1 MNENDRYAGDE
12 AWKEWFD
19 LCSVAKCGKERA
31 ERLSRQIRG
40 AMYAQLVRL
49 GYSTEIVGEDDPV
62 SFFDSFFLMKGSRV
76 DHKPLKSYF
85 RCRIESSGI
94 SLRKF
99 ICGTLFSAS
108 VGRVHD
114 IVRDWIAS
122 VKGWNNHSLIGE
134 DGRRHLVWERAAE
147 VDDARE
153 SIVGDEFNPGA
164 RLDDEVMRQ
173 YIRLLLE
180 ELSGK
185 IKLEKSK
192 VAFLLYATAK
202 GIAMS
207 SPEVLAEL
215 GVKKSRAAKIKEEC
229 MKAAEKFLKR
239 KEIEINDY
247 GFAGNLIAI
256 CAEVCGK
263 GASHE

>member
-1 MNENDRYAGDE
+1 MNIIDHYAGDE
-12 AWKEWFD
+12 AWRDWFD
-19 LCSVAKCGKERA
+19 LCSVAKCGADRA
-31 ERLSRQIRG
+31 ERLSRQIKG
-40 AMYAQLVRL
+40 AMFAQLIRM

-76 DHKPLKSYF
+76 DRKPLKSYF
-85 RCRIESSGI
+85 RSRMESPGI

-99 ICGTLFSAS
+99 VCGTLFSS
-108 VGRVHD
+108 KVGRIHD

-122 VKGWNNHSLIGE
+122 VRGWTPHSLVGE
-134 DGRRHLVWERAAE
+134 DGCRHLVWERAAE
-147 VDDARE
+147 ADDVRE
-153 SIVGDEFNPGA
+153 MPGVYEFNPGA
-164 RLDDEVMRQ
+164 HLDDEVLRG
-173 YIRLLLE
+173 YIGLLLE
-180 ELSGK
+180 ELSAK
-185 IKLEKSK
+185 IKLEKRK

-202 GIAMS
+202 GVPMS

-229 MKAAEKFLKR
+229 MKAAEKYLKR
-239 KEIEINDY
+239 KEIEINNY